1 MLLKL
6 SLRGF
11 HESVLNPFNQVSLL
25 ALNCLGSPYS
35 LGGSLSQPVTALRF
49 EDELLYD
56 EATVVKLG
64 ELEEAKQV
72 AVKARD
78 YEKA

>member
-1 MLLKL
+1 
-6 SLRGF
+6 
-11 HESVLNPFNQVSLL
+11 
-25 ALNCLGSPYS
+25 